1 MWMSC
6 DCHVTVV
13 CVCQESK
20 GKLVECC
27 KAWALV
33 TQARLK
39 VKQLIHQYRVAKA
52 KLDSAEVSQ
61 PHLLTPPLSNLSSP
75 TSSLLFF
82 IFLCYVKN
90 NINCVLSYHSCVQ
103 W

>member
-1 MWMSC
+1 MWLWFVC
-6 DCHVTVV
+6 V

-39 VKQLIHQYRVAKA
+39 VKQLIHQHRVAKA
-52 KLDSAEVSQ
+52 KLDSAEVSK

-75 TSSLLFF
+75 TSLLLH
-82 IFLCYVKN
+82 IFHFLVLCKEEY
-90 NINCVLSYHSCVQ
+90 
-103 W
+103 